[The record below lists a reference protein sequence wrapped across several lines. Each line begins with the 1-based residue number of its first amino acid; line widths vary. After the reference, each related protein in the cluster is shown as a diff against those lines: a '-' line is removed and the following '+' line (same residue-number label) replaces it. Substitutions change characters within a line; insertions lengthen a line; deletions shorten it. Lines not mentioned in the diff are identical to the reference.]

1 LSYEKENDFKIKR
14 KRKSTKNILST
25 ISLRNMRT
33 DIKSKYP
40 AKEKR
45 HWKWN
50 NNNLGRRKNKELRT
64 DWHTV
69 QVSRGRWNGN

>member
-45 HWKWN
+45 H
-50 NNNLGRRKNKELRT
+50 
-64 DWHTV
+64 
-69 QVSRGRWNGN
+69 